1 LTRSAGAIGR
11 RLVRGIER
19 QPSRRNPYT
28 RPPIPRG
35 NQARRD
41 TNISRATALVC
52 KRKYHPISGPHGPF
66 PFTYSTRVWPGTK
79 DELSGRERV
88 IGFVWLQRKSTLT
101 KPSIKSEQ
109 EPLRPPEQD
118 GVAADDNSRSQ
129 RVIAAVHRAC
139 NIACV

>member
-1 LTRSAGAIGR
+1 MTRSAGAIGR

-28 RPPIPRG
+28 RPPIPRE

-41 TNISRATALVC
+41 TKISRATALVC
-52 KRKYHPISGPHGPF
+52 KRKYRPISGPHGPF
-66 PFTYSTRVWPGTK
+66 PFTYSMGTK
-79 DELSGRERV
+79 DELSARERV

-109 EPLRPPEQD
+109 EPLRPPEQN